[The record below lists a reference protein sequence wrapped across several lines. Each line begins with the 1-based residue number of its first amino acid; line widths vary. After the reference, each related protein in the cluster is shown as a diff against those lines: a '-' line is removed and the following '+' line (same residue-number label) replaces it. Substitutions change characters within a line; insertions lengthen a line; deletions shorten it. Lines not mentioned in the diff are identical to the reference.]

1 MRFSVE
7 WIDGGMN
14 RAAEER
20 ATLCKLGI
28 YIQGQNACRFIDYV
42 SNEETESL
50 VVPAVHLAEGLATD
64 WWIIFGGRDRDHGI
78 RRYRTGFA
86 LPDLRFRND
95 GSTFEVTGKDFHS
108 DNPHLDFRSDG
119 AETLPRSAAESE
131 LSRFI
136 QEVVDRLAGEGVRNS
151 EVAVCWSRVGESRND
166 PDEQPFCE
174 AAGALGL
181 DPYAISDDDA
191 CFIEQANDIFSE
203 ESLIEFL
210 AGIRKAERSAS
221 VLERV
226 RQMESRPAEAV
237 RLPELGDVAIQ
248 VEGLTG
254 HAQVDRPWTAG
265 YRAARACRQAL
276 NLRSDYR
283 FPSYMTLA
291 RKLGAAQF
299 EPAQLFD
306 GVRALVSCPDGDIRV
321 HLHDHGRDRRPAD
334 IAEWSNNFAF
344 ARAVGDAVCFRNT
357 PRSVVNDLHRA
368 ERQATGRAFAAEFLA
383 PVESVVEML
392 DDDRGEKEIADEFS
406 VSSSVIKNQIRN
418 RANIEAYGKLR
429 AARPDDAITAAELL
443 SRFERGPAPFTAAE
457 LKAIDRSKAEQ
468 RAPEDKWNDR

>member
-7 WIDGGMN
+7 WIGGGLN

-20 ATLCKLGI
+20 ATLCNLGI

-42 SNEETESL
+42 SEETESL

-64 WWIIFGGRDRDHGI
+64 WWIIFGGRDRNHGI

-86 LPDLRFRND
+86 LPDLRFRTD
-95 GSTFEVTGKDFHS
+95 GSTFEVTGKNFHS

-119 AETLPRSAAESE
+119 GETLRRDAAESE

-136 QEVVDRLAGEGVRNS
+136 QEVVDRLAGEGVRDS
-151 EVAVCWSRVGESRND
+151 EVAACWSRVVESCKD
-166 PDEQPFCE
+166 PDERAFCE

-191 CFIEQANDIFSE
+191 RFIEQANDIFSE

-210 AGIRKAERSAS
+210 AGIKTEERSAS
-221 VLERV
+221 VLDHV
-226 RQMESRPAEAV
+226 RRMESRPAEAV
-237 RLPELGDVAIQ
+237 SLPELGDVAIQ
-248 VEGLTG
+248 VEGLNG
-254 HAQVDRPWTAG
+254 HDQIDRPWAAG
-265 YRAARACRQAL
+265 YRAARACRQVL
-276 NLRSDYR
+276 NLGSDYR

-291 RKLGAAQF
+291 RKLGAARF

-306 GVRALVSCPDGDIRV
+306 GVRALVSCSDGDIRV
-321 HLHDHGRDRRPAD
+321 HLHDRGRDSSED
-334 IAEWSNNFAF
+334 IAEQSNNFAF

-357 PRSVVNDLHRA
+357 PWSVVNDLRHA

-383 PVESVVEML
+383 PVESVVGML
-392 DDDRGEKEIADEFS
+392 DDRRGEKEIADEFS
-406 VSSSVIKNQIRN
+406 VSRYVIEDQIRN

-429 AARPDDAITAAELL
+429 AARPDDTITAAELL
-443 SRFERGPAPFTAAE
+443 SRLERGPAPFTAAE
-457 LKAIDRSKAEQ
+457 LKAIDRSKEEQ

>member
-7 WIDGGMN
+7 WIDGGLN

-28 YIQGQNACRFIDYV
+28 YLQGQNACRFIDSV
-42 SNEETESL
+42 SNQETGSL

-78 RRYRTGFA
+78 RRYRTGFV
-86 LPDLRFRND
+86 LPDLSFRAD
-95 GSTFEVTGKDFHS
+95 GSTFEVTNKACHS
-108 DNPHLDFRSDG
+108 DNGR
-119 AETLPRSAAESE
+119 ETLPRVAAESE

-151 EVAVCWSRVGESRND
+151 EVAACWSRVVESRND
-166 PDEQPFCE
+166 PDERAFCE

-203 ESLIEFL
+203 EPLIEFL
-210 AGIRKAERSAS
+210 AGIRTEERSAS

-226 RQMESRPAEAV
+226 RQMESRPGEAV
-237 RLPELGDVAIQ
+237 SLPELGEVAIQ

-254 HAQVDRPWTAG
+254 HDQVDRPWAAG
-265 YRAARACRQAL
+265 HRAARACRQAL
-276 NLRSDYR
+276 SLGSDHR
-283 FPSYMTLA
+283 FPSYATLA
-291 RKLGAAQF
+291 RKLGAERF
-299 EPAQLFD
+299 EPAQLVD
-306 GVRALVSCPDGDIRV
+306 GVRALRSCPDGDVRI
-321 HLHDHGRDRRPAD
+321 HLHDHGR
-334 IAEWSNNFAF
+334 AERLNFAF

-383 PVESVVEML
+383 PVESVVGMRE
-392 DDDRGEKEIADEFS
+392 DGRGVEDI
-406 VSSSVIKNQIRN
+406 
-418 RANIEAYGKLR
+418 
-429 AARPDDAITAAELL
+429 AAEFGVPPYVIVNHIRSQAGAGQAPPVDAEPLIDEPVDPPGAIRTLERLPTRRPIPGVAVLL
-443 SRFERGPAPFTAAE
+443 AER
-457 LKAIDRSKAEQ
+457 R
-468 RAPEDKWNDR
+468 RR

>member
-7 WIDGGMN
+7 WIDGGLN

-42 SNEETESL
+42 TNEDTVSL
-50 VVPAVHLAEGLATD
+50 VVPAVHLAEGIATD

-86 LPDLRFRND
+86 LPDLRFRTD
-95 GSTFEVTGKDFHS
+95 GSTFEVTGKDYYS
-108 DNPHLDFRSDG
+108 DNPHLGFRSEG
-119 AETLPRSAAESE
+119 RETLPRVAAESE

-151 EVAVCWSRVGESRND
+151 EVAACWSRVVESRND
-166 PDEQPFCE
+166 PDERAFCE

-203 ESLIEFL
+203 EPLIEFL
-210 AGIRKAERSAS
+210 AGIRTEERSAS

-226 RQMESRPAEAV
+226 RQMESRPGEAV
-237 RLPELGDVAIQ
+237 SLPELGEVAIQ

-254 HAQVDRPWTAG
+254 HDQVDRPWAAG
-265 YRAARACRQAL
+265 HRAARACRQAL
-276 NLRSDYR
+276 SLGSDHR
-283 FPSYMTLA
+283 FPSYATLA
-291 RKLGAAQF
+291 RKLGAERF
-299 EPAQLFD
+299 EPAQLVD
-306 GVRALVSCPDGDIRV
+306 GVRALRSCPDGDVRI
-321 HLHDHGRDRRPAD
+321 HLHDHG
-334 IAEWSNNFAF
+334 AERLNFAF

-383 PVESVVEML
+383 PVESVVGMRE
-392 DDDRGEKEIADEFS
+392 DGRGVEDI
-406 VSSSVIKNQIRN
+406 
-418 RANIEAYGKLR
+418 
-429 AARPDDAITAAELL
+429 AAEFGVPSYVIVNHIRSQAGAGQAPPVDAEPLIDEPVDPPGAIRTLERLPTRRPIPGVAVLL
-443 SRFERGPAPFTAAE
+443 AER
-457 LKAIDRSKAEQ
+457 R
-468 RAPEDKWNDR
+468 RR

>member
-86 LPDLRFRND
+86 LPDLRFRTD
-95 GSTFEVTGKDFHS
+95 GSTFEVMSRAFQS
-108 DNPHLDFRSDG
+108 DSPHLRFRSKG
-119 AETLPRSAAESE
+119 RETLPRVTAESE
-131 LSRFI
+131 MSRFI
-136 QEVVDRLAGEGVRNS
+136 QDVVDRLIGEGVRNS
-151 EVAVCWSRVGESRND
+151 EVAACWSRVGESRND

-191 CFIEQANDIFSE
+191 CFIEQANEVFSE

-221 VLERV
+221 VLDRV
-226 RQMESRPAEAV
+226 RQMESRPTEAV

-254 HAQVDRPWTAG
+254 HDQVDRPWTAE

-306 GVRALVSCPDGDIRV
+306 GVRALVSCPDGDIRI
-321 HLHDHGRDRRPAD
+321 HLHDHGRDSSAD
-334 IAEWSNNFAF
+334 IAERSNNFAF
-344 ARAVGDAVCFRNT
+344 ARAVGGAVCFRNT
-357 PRSVVNDLHRA
+357 PWSVINDLHYA

-383 PVESVVEML
+383 PVESVVEMRK
-392 DDDRGEKEIADEFS
+392 DRRGVKEIADEFS
-406 VSSSVIKNQIRN
+406 VSSSVIKIRFAIRPTSKPTASCERLDRMTRLRPRN
-418 RANIEAYGKLR
+418 R
-429 AARPDDAITAAELL
+429 
-443 SRFERGPAPFTAAE
+443 
-457 LKAIDRSKAEQ
+457 
-468 RAPEDKWNDR
+468 